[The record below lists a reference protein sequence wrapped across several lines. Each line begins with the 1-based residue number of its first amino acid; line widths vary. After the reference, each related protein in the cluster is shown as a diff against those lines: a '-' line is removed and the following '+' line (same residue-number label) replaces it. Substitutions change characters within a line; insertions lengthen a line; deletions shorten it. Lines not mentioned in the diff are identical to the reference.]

1 MTILSRNGTRDKIF
15 PSAPRKPMTRLF
27 TLAVSICA
35 AALAQPPA
43 QPPGPTAGAA
53 QRPPRPPAPTR
64 DPHTPG
70 YVTAKELPDGAVPPS
85 DADGNFIMGP
95 THAPAPE
102 MAPHDGLS
110 QGTVYNFTMESAD

>member
-43 QPPGPTAGAA
+43 QPPSQTAGAA

-70 YVTAKELPDGAVPPS
+70 YVEAKELPDGTLPPAN
-85 DADGNFIMGP
+85 ADGNFILGP
-95 THAPAPE
+95 THNPAPE
-102 MAPHDGLS
+102 TIVKDDVPHGS
-110 QGTVYNFTMESAD
+110 